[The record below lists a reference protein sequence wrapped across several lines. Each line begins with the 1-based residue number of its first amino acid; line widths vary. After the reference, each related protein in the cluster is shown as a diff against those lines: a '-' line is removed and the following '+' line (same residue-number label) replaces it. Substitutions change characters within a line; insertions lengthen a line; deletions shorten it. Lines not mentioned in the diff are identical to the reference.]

1 MANSILVDSESK
13 MDKPDQLKISDI
25 SSRIKSTNPV
35 DITIYQVLH
44 EHGAQTRAGL
54 IKLTGIARSTIFDCL
69 LRLML
74 KGHVKKS
81 APLMG
86 GPGRPKVYF
95 ELEG

>member
-1 MANSILVDSESK
+1 MESSILENNESK
-13 MDKPDQLKISDI
+13 MDKPDQLRSSDI
-25 SSRIKSTNPV
+25 SSRIQSTNPV
-35 DITIYQVLH
+35 DITIYQVLS

-54 IKLTGIARSTIFDCL
+54 IRLTGIARSTIFDCL

-86 GPGRPKVYF
+86 GPGQPQVYF

>member
-1 MANSILVDSESK
+1 MENSILADNESK
-13 MDKPDQLKISDI
+13 MGKPDQLRSSYI
-25 SSRIKSTNPV
+25 SSRINSTNPV
-35 DITIYQVLH
+35 DITIYRVLI

-81 APLMG
+81 SPLMG